1 MGAVC
6 QDSTSGNNDRA
17 VSAPGKEIFYFLFI
31 YNKVRGCRL
40 RTWKIASARRRHCE
54 HAPEIVLHCLQAPRT
69 HMPPLPHLYFFIL
82 YFITTTGHT
91 VTVPHHQRPTFYRED
106 ILLLLLTH
114 RHCPAPPTPHPDNT
128 TSLLH
133 SAPCTYMYL
142 YVSMYI
148 YIYMYI
154 YVCVCIYKSSVSSVR

>member
-1 MGAVC
+1 VP
-6 QDSTSGNNDRA
+6 
-17 VSAPGKEIFYFLFI
+17 SAKTALPAAMIALSPHLEKKVFLFSFLFTDR
-31 YNKVRGCRL
+31 VRGCRL

-91 VTVPHHQRPTFYRED
+91 GTVPHHQRPTFYRED

-114 RHCPAPPTPHPDNT
+114 RHCAAPPTPHILQRRHSIT
-128 TSLLH
+128 TTHTPSL
-133 SAPCTYMYL
+133 SRTTNAPPG
-142 YVSMYI
+142 
-148 YIYMYI
+148 
-154 YVCVCIYKSSVSSVR
+154 